1 MTWLIVFVVVAMVL
15 APVMW
20 MMPSPA
26 QKRQVIMR
34 ERARKLG
41 LMVNIVDLPQS
52 HRAKTRKEPV
62 EKGVS
67 YSLRIARQKGQRR
80 PHWFIW
86 RDEPEGEPAAAE
98 TPPRAIIEK
107 LQSLRAQMPADMVG
121 LESNDTGYS
130 AYWRERGDSAAV
142 DRIAA
147 LLGDARQLAGGELL
161 GS

>member
-1 MTWLIVFVVVAMVL
+1 LTWLIVFVVVAMVL

-52 HRAKTRKEPV
+52 HRAKTRKEPT

-67 YSLRIARQKGQRR
+67 YSLRIARQKGQQR
-80 PHWFIW
+80 PHWFVW
-86 RDEPEGEPAAAE
+86 REDPEGEPAAADAVPAAVVE
-98 TPPRAIIEK
+98 N
-107 LQSLRAQMPADMVG
+107 LQALRAQMPADMVG
-121 LESNDTGYS
+121 LESNETGYS

-142 DRIAA
+142 DTIAA
-147 LLGDARQLAGGELL
+147 LLGDVRQLAGGQLL